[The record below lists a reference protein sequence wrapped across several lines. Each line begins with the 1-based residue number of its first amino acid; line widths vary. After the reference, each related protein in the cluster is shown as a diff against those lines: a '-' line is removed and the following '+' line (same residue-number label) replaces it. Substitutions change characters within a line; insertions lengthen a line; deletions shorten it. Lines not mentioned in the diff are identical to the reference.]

1 MLFFYKYYI
10 DIGINKLK
18 NNFILFLFSLHA
30 LYLNLLK
37 TKHKFLK
44 NL

>member
-18 NNFILFLFSLHA
+18 NNFILFLVFSTRSLFKFIK
-30 LYLNLLK
+30 NK
-37 TKHKFLK
+37 T
-44 NL
+44 